1 MMSNIKVAIL
11 LTTIAGLSTGIG
23 GLLAFFSKKRNKN
36 FLSFTLGLSAGVMI
50 YVSFVEL
57 FMKSCASLSE
67 IHGERNGTIITVMG
81 FFFGIFLISLIDRFI
96 PSENPDK
103 VKNIKSPKNE
113 CDNNKKLL
121 RTGIVTALALGIHNF
136 PEGMATFISALESP
150 LLAMPIVVAIAIHN
164 IPEGIAVAIPVF
176 YATENKT
183 KAFIYSFLSGL
194 AEPVGAI
201 IGYIL
206 LMPFMSPTLNSLIFS
221 SIAGIMVFIS
231 VDELLPTAQKYGKH
245 HLSICGLVFGMLI
258 MAISLIA
265 FI

>member
-1 MMSNIKVAIL
+1 MSNIKVAIL
-11 LTTIAGLSTGIG
+11 LTTLAGLSTGIG
-23 GLLAFFSKKRNKN
+23 GLLAFFSKKTNKD

-67 IHGERNGTIITVMG
+67 IYGERNGTIITVIG
-81 FFFGIFLISLIDRFI
+81 FFFGIFLIALIDKFI
-96 PSENPDK
+96 PSETPDK
-103 VKNIKSPKNE
+103 VKTKNE
-113 CDNNKKLL
+113 FENNKNLL

-176 YATENKT
+176 YATGSKT

-201 IGYIL
+201 IGYLL
-206 LMPFMSPTLNSLIFS
+206 LMPFMSPTLNALIFS

-231 VDELLPTAQKYGKH
+231 IDELLPTAQQYGKH
-245 HLSICGLVFGMLI
+245 HLSICGLVLGMFI